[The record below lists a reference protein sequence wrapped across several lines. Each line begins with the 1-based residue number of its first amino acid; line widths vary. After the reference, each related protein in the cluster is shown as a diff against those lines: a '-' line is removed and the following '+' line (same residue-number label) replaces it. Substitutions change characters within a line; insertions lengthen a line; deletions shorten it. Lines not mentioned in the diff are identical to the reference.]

1 MQVKQAECMHGF
13 IGKDLCLLWLTAGTG
28 PGSSA
33 EQGSVFLSGIV
44 LILSPLLCQ
53 AVTLPDDAPLT
64 NTTFSFSL
72 KKKKSSILVCTC
84 VISCLQIFLSEL

>member
-44 LILSPLLCQ
+44 LILSTLLCQ
-53 AVTLPDDAPLT
+53 AVTLLEDAPLT
-64 NTTFSFSL
+64 NPTFFCFL
-72 KKKKSSILVCTC
+72 KKGCSILVCTC
-84 VISCLQIFLSEL
+84 VISCM

>member
-1 MQVKQAECMHGF
+1 MQVKQAECMHVF

-44 LILSPLLCQ
+44 LILSPLLCH
-53 AVTLPDDAPLT
+53 AVTLPEDEPLT
-64 NTTFSFSL
+64 NTTFFFL
-72 KKKKSSILVCTC
+72 FFKGCSILVCTC
-84 VISCLQIFLSEL
+84 VISCLQIFFE

>member
-1 MQVKQAECMHGF
+1 MHGF

-44 LILSPLLCQ
+44 LILSTLLCQ
-53 AVTLPDDAPLT
+53 AVTLPEDAPLT
-64 NTTFSFSL
+64 NTTFFFFF
-72 KKKKSSILVCTC
+72 KGCSILLCTC
-84 VISCLQIFLSEL
+84 VISCMRIFLSEL